1 MTSDH
6 YLKAFEQKMGH
17 DKKNGTQGSNYKG
30 EKTWK
35 KIWLCWKM
43 CKMLRRS
50 GKKTLETLK
59 VKVEGT
65 TKKVNEFCGL
75 PNALNNTM
83 YYMQQSK
90 LSNRWMYI
98 KLQSAE

>member
-1 MTSDH
+1 
-6 YLKAFEQKMGH
+6 
-17 DKKNGTQGSNYKG
+17 
-30 EKTWK
+30 
-35 KIWLCWKM
+35 
-43 CKMLRRS
+43 MLRRS

-90 LSNRWMYI
+90 LSNR
-98 KLQSAE
+98 

>member
-1 MTSDH
+1 
-6 YLKAFEQKMGH
+6 
-17 DKKNGTQGSNYKG
+17 
-30 EKTWK
+30 
-35 KIWLCWKM
+35 
-43 CKMLRRS
+43 
-50 GKKTLETLK
+50 
-59 VKVEGT
+59 
-65 TKKVNEFCGL
+65 L